1 MNTAPSVP
9 RPAGSLLDAARWRAI
24 SARDAA
30 ADGAFFYAVTTT
42 GVYCRPTCPSRRPRP
57 EHVRCFDTVDAA
69 ERAGFRP
76 CRRCHPERTLSP
88 ADDRRERVLAACRT
102 IEHAESVPTLA
113 ALARAAGLSRFHF
126 QRLFKHVVGVTPRE
140 YHAAQRRERLQRAL
154 GDGTAVDAALYEAGY
169 GSPSRVYERAD
180 RLLGMSP
187 GAYRNGAPGAVIRCG
202 YARTPLGWLAVAA
215 TARGICAIELGAT
228 RAALAE
234 CIGRRFARATLVGAD
249 PELDAW
255 VGAVAAFVASP
266 AGRLD
271 LPMDV
276 RGTAFQQR
284 VWRALQAIPSGV
296 TLSYGELARR
306 VGMPRGARAV
316 ARAVATNPLALAI
329 PCHRVVAA
337 DGGIGGYRWGI
348 ERKRTLL
355 ARERAAK

>member
-1 MNTAPSVP
+1 MNTAANEP
-9 RPAGSLLDAARWRAI
+9 RRTDSPLDAARWRAI

-57 EHVRCFDTVDAA
+57 EHVRWFDTVEAA

-76 CRRCHPERTLSP
+76 CRRCHPERRLSP
-88 ADDRRERVLAACRT
+88 GDDRRDRVLAACRT
-102 IEHAESVPTLA
+102 IEQAESAPTLA
-113 ALARAAGLSRFHF
+113 ALALDAGLSRFHF
-126 QRLFKHVVGVTPRE
+126 QRLFKRVVGVTPRD
-140 YHAAQRRERLQRAL
+140 YHAAQRRKRLQRAL
-154 GDGTAVDAALYEAGY
+154 GNGTAVDAALYEAGY

-187 GAYRNGAPGAVIRCG
+187 GAYRNGAPGAVIRCA
-202 YARTPLGWLAVAA
+202 YARTALGWLAVAA

-228 RAALAE
+228 RTELAE
-234 CIGRRFARATLVGAD
+234 RIGRRFGRATLVGAD

-255 VGAVAAFVASP
+255 LAAVAAFVAAP
-266 AGRLD
+266 TGRLD
-271 LPMDV
+271 LPLDV

-284 VWRALQAIPSGV
+284 VWHALQAIPSGA

-348 ERKRTLL
+348 ERKRKLL
-355 ARERAAK
+355 AREGSAK

>member
-1 MNTAPSVP
+1 MNPTTKAPRRTGSV
-9 RPAGSLLDAARWRAI
+9 LDAARWHAI

-76 CRRCHPERTLSP
+76 CRRCHPERSLSP
-88 ADDRRERVLAACRT
+88 SDDRRDRVLAACRT
-102 IEHAESVPTLA
+102 IERAESVPTLA
-113 ALARAAGLSRFHF
+113 ALALDAGLSRFHF
-126 QRLFKHVVGVTPRE
+126 QRLFKRVVGVTPRE
-140 YHAAQRRERLQRAL
+140 YHAAHRRERLQRAL
-154 GDGTAVDAALYEAGY
+154 GTGTAVDAALYEAGY

-180 RLLGMSP
+180 GLLGMSP
-187 GAYRNGAPGAVIRCG
+187 GAYRNGAPGASIRCG

-228 RAALAE
+228 RAELAE
-234 CIGRRFARATLVGAD
+234 RIGRRFGRATLVGAD
-249 PELDAW
+249 PALDAW
-255 VGAVAAFVASP
+255 LAAVAAFVAAP
-266 AGRLD
+266 TGRLD
-271 LPMDV
+271 LPLDV

-284 VWRALQAIPSGV
+284 VWRALQAIPSGA

-316 ARAVATNPLALAI
+316 ARAVATNPLAVAI
-329 PCHRVVAA
+329 PCHRVVAG
-337 DGGIGGYRWGI
+337 DGGIGGYRWGV
-348 ERKRTLL
+348 ERKRKLL

>member
-1 MNTAPSVP
+1 MNTTTHEPQ
-9 RPAGSLLDAARWRAI
+9 RTGTRLDAAHWRAI

-57 EHVRCFDTVDAA
+57 EHVRCFDTAAAA

-76 CRRCHPERTLSP
+76 CRRCHPERGVSP
-88 ADDRRERVLAACRT
+88 ADDRRDRVLAACRM
-102 IEHAESVPTLA
+102 IEHAESAPTLA
-113 ALARAAGLSRFHF
+113 TLASDAGLSRFHF
-126 QRLFKHVVGVTPRE
+126 QRLFKRVVGVTPRE

-154 GDGTAVDAALYEAGY
+154 GNGTAVDAALYESGY

-187 GAYRNGAPGAVIRCG
+187 GKYRNGAPGAVIRCG

-215 TARGICAIELGAT
+215 TARGICAIELGAS

-234 CIGRRFARATLVGAD
+234 GIGRRFGRATLVGAD

-255 VGAVAAFVASP
+255 LAAVTTFVAEP
-266 AGRLD
+266 ARRLH
-271 LPMDV
+271 LPLDV

-284 VWRALQAIPSGV
+284 VWRALQAIPPGA

-337 DGGIGGYRWGI
+337 DGGIGGYRWGVA
-348 ERKRTLL
+348 RKRKLL
-355 ARERAAK
+355 ARERAAQ

>member
-1 MNTAPSVP
+1 MNTAANEP
-9 RPAGSLLDAARWRAI
+9 RRTDSSLDAARWRAI

-30 ADGAFFYAVTTT
+30 ADGAFFYAVITT

-57 EHVRCFDTVDAA
+57 EHVRWFDTVDAA

-76 CRRCHPERTLSP
+76 CRRCHPERRLSP
-88 ADDRRERVLAACRT
+88 GDDRRDRVIAACRT
-102 IEHAESVPTLA
+102 IERAESAPTLA
-113 ALARAAGLSRFHF
+113 SLALEAGLSRFHF
-126 QRLFKHVVGVTPRE
+126 QRLFKRVVGVTPRE
-140 YHAAQRRERLQRAL
+140 YHAARRRERLQRAL

-180 RLLGMSP
+180 SLLGMSP
-187 GAYRNGAPGAVIRCG
+187 GAYRNGAPGAVIRCA
-202 YARTPLGWLAVAA
+202 YARTALGWLAVAA

-228 RAALAE
+228 RTELAE
-234 CIGRRFARATLVGAD
+234 RIGRRFGRATLVGAD

-255 VGAVAAFVASP
+255 LAAVAAFVAAP
-266 AGRLD
+266 TGRLE
-271 LPMDV
+271 LPLDV

-284 VWRALQAIPSGV
+284 VWRALQAIPSGA

-306 VGMPRGARAV
+306 VGVPRGARAV

-329 PCHRVVAA
+329 PCHRVVAS
-337 DGGIGGYRWGI
+337 DGGIGGYRWGVA
-348 ERKRTLL
+348 RKRRLL

>member
-1 MNTAPSVP
+1 MNPAANEP
-9 RPAGSLLDAARWRAI
+9 RRTDSPLDAARWRAI

-57 EHVRCFDTVDAA
+57 EHVRWFDTVDAA

-88 ADDRRERVLAACRT
+88 ADDRRDRVLAACRT
-102 IEHAESVPTLA
+102 IEHAESAPTLA
-113 ALARAAGLSRFHF
+113 TLARDAGLSRFHF
-126 QRLFKHVVGVTPRE
+126 QRLFKRVVGVTPRE
-140 YHAAQRRERLQRAL
+140 YHVAQQRKRLQGAL
-154 GDGTAVDAALYEAGY
+154 GNGTTVDAALYEAGY

-187 GAYRNGAPGAVIRCG
+187 GAYRNGAPGAVIRCA
-202 YARTPLGWLAVAA
+202 YARTALGWLAVAA
-215 TARGICAIELGAT
+215 TVRGICAIELGAT
-228 RAALAE
+228 RTELAE
-234 CIGRRFARATLVGAD
+234 RIGRRFGRATLVGAD

-255 VGAVAAFVASP
+255 LAEVAAFVAAP

-271 LPMDV
+271 LPLDV

-284 VWRALQAIPSGV
+284 VWRALQAIPSGA

-306 VGMPRGARAV
+306 VGVPRGARAV

-329 PCHRVVAA
+329 PCHRVVAV
-337 DGGIGGYRWGI
+337 DGGIGGYRWGV
-348 ERKRTLL
+348 ERKRKLL

>member
-1 MNTAPSVP
+1 MNTTAKEPRRTGSV
-9 RPAGSLLDAARWRAI
+9 LDAARWRAI

-76 CRRCHPERTLSP
+76 CRRCHPERSLSP
-88 ADDRRERVLAACRT
+88 SDDRRDRVLAACRT
-102 IEHAESVPTLA
+102 IERAESVPTLA
-113 ALARAAGLSRFHF
+113 ALALDAGLSRFHF
-126 QRLFKHVVGVTPRE
+126 QRLFKRVVGVTPRE
-140 YHAAQRRERLQRAL
+140 YHAAHRRERLQRAL
-154 GDGTAVDAALYEAGY
+154 GTGTAVDAALYEAGY

-180 RLLGMSP
+180 GLLGMSP
-187 GAYRNGAPGAVIRCG
+187 GAYRNGAPGASIRCG

-228 RAALAE
+228 RAELAE
-234 CIGRRFARATLVGAD
+234 RIGRRFGRATLVGAD

-255 VGAVAAFVASP
+255 LAAVAAFVAAP
-266 AGRLD
+266 TGRLD
-271 LPMDV
+271 LPLDV

-284 VWRALQAIPSGV
+284 VWRALQAIPSGA

-316 ARAVATNPLALAI
+316 ARAVATNPLAVAI
-329 PCHRVVAA
+329 PCHRVVAG
-337 DGGIGGYRWGI
+337 DGGIGGYRWGV
-348 ERKRTLL
+348 ERKRKLL

>member
-1 MNTAPSVP
+1 MNTAANEP
-9 RPAGSLLDAARWRAI
+9 RRTDSPLDAARWRAI

-57 EHVRCFDTVDAA
+57 EHVRWFDTVDAA

-76 CRRCHPERTLSP
+76 CRRCHPERRLSP
-88 ADDRRERVLAACRT
+88 GDDRRDRVLAACRT
-102 IEHAESVPTLA
+102 IDRAESAPTLA
-113 ALARAAGLSRFHF
+113 SLALDAGLSRFHF
-126 QRLFKHVVGVTPRE
+126 QRLFKRVVGVTPRE
-140 YHAAQRRERLQRAL
+140 YHAARRRERLQRAL

-180 RLLGMSP
+180 SLLGMSP
-187 GAYRNGAPGAVIRCG
+187 GAYRNGAPGAVIRCA
-202 YARTPLGWLAVAA
+202 YARTALGWLAVAA

-228 RAALAE
+228 RTELAE
-234 CIGRRFARATLVGAD
+234 RIGRRFGRATLVGAD

-255 VGAVAAFVASP
+255 LAAVAAFVAAP
-266 AGRLD
+266 TGRLE
-271 LPMDV
+271 LPLDV

-284 VWRALQAIPSGV
+284 VWRALQAIPSGA

-329 PCHRVVAA
+329 PCHRVVAS
-337 DGGIGGYRWGI
+337 DGGIGGYRWGVA
-348 ERKRTLL
+348 RKRRLR

>member
-1 MNTAPSVP
+1 M
-9 RPAGSLLDAARWRAI
+9 
-24 SARDAA
+24 
-30 ADGAFFYAVTTT
+30 
-42 GVYCRPTCPSRRPRP
+42 
-57 EHVRCFDTVDAA
+57 
-69 ERAGFRP
+69 
-76 CRRCHPERTLSP
+76 SP
-88 ADDRRERVLAACRT
+88 ADDVRARMLAACRT
-102 IEHAESVPTLA
+102 IDGAESAPTLA

-126 QRLFKHVVGVTPRE
+126 QRVFKRIVGVTPRE
-140 YHAAQRRERLQRAL
+140 YHAAQRRKRLQRAL
-154 GDGTAVDAALYEAGY
+154 GDGTPVDAALYDAGY

-202 YARTPLGWLAVAA
+202 YARSPLGWLAVAA

-228 RAALAE
+228 RTELVE
-234 CIGRRFARATLVGAD
+234 RIGRRFGRATLAGAD

-255 VGAVAAFVASP
+255 IATIAAFVATP

-271 LPMDV
+271 LPLDV

-284 VWRALQAIPSGV
+284 VWRALQAIPSGA

-306 VGMPRGARAV
+306 VGMPRAVRAV

-337 DGGIGGYRWGI
+337 DGGIGGYRWGV
-348 ERKRTLL
+348 ERKRRLL